1 MGSMSSFSAFNLS
14 PNLVS
19 SLVKMGY
26 KEPSLVQTAV
36 IPKALRGESLLAKS
50 PTGSGKTHAFL
61 IPLIQKTDMSL
72 PRLQS
77 IIVAPTREL
86 ARQTYAFAREFCR
99 YFPKFTVRLFTSEA
113 DVSDNEEGLSS
124 GKAPHMVIGTP
135 GRLNDILAAKHLLNL
150 HNVRTIVL
158 DEADMLLDLGY
169 FEPIESLFSVL
180 KDPQT
185 LVFSATLRQDL
196 KDELRKF
203 VKADFEF
210 EADENANPDTVSH
223 HLIDIRHAPKA
234 EALASFLKIRRPYLA
249 IVFASKKETVKELY
263 SYLNENGFSALL
275 YSGDLSDRS
284 RKKALREIRNN
295 STPIIV
301 ASDLLSRGMDI
312 PDVSDVISVDLPDEL
327 EYYLHRSGRTGRFG
341 KKGDSWVFYDDDSEK
356 LPKELIALGVKFD
369 FYSLRKGELKEDP
382 VGLLP
387 KKKLSRKK
395 EFSSEEEKL
404 DIKLAKAKTRTNEV
418 KPSYKKK
425 RKWAID
431 KVKKK
436 YKRKAIQRS
445 IRKELTEKWKDENKR
460 NNGQD

>member
-1 MGSMSSFSAFNLS
+1 MSAMASFSAFNL
-14 PNLVS
+14 NDTLVAA
-19 SLVKMGY
+19 LKKMGY
-26 KEPSLVQTAV
+26 VEPSPVQSAV
-36 IPKALRGESLLAKS
+36 IPKALRGESMLAKS
-50 PTGSGKTHAFL
+50 PTGTGKTHAFL
-61 IPLIQKTDMSL
+61 VPIIQKTDMSL

-86 ARQTYAFAREFCR
+86 ARQTYDFAREFTR
-99 YFPKFTVRLFTSEA
+99 YFPKFKVRLLTSESE
-113 DVSDNEEGLSS
+113 VTDNAEGLTTS
-124 GKAPHMVIGTP
+124 PHMVIGTP
-135 GRLNDILAAKHLLNL
+135 GRLEDILVKKHLLNL

-203 VKADFEF
+203 VCADFEF
-210 EADENANPDTVSH
+210 EAEEEANPDTVSH
-223 HLIDIRHAPKA
+223 HLIDIRHADKK
-234 EALASFLKIRRPYLA
+234 EALASFLRIRRPYLA
-249 IVFASKKETVKELY
+249 IVFASKKETVKEIY
-263 SYLNENGFSALL
+263 TYLIDNGFSALL

-284 RKKALREIRNN
+284 RKKALRSIRDNK
-295 STPIIV
+295 TPIIV

-312 PDVSDVISVDLPDEL
+312 PDVTDVISVDLPTEL

-341 KKGDSWVFYDDDSEK
+341 KKGDSWIFYDDDSET
-356 LPKELIALGVKFD
+356 LPKELIASGVKFD
-369 FYSLRKGELKEDP
+369 FYSLRKDELKIDP

-387 KKKLSRKK
+387 KKKLSKKK
-395 EFSSEEEKL
+395 EFSSEDEKL
-404 DIKLAKAKTRTNEV
+404 DIKLAKAKTYSNKV
-418 KPSYKKK
+418 KPAYKKK

-431 KVKKK
+431 KVKRK

-445 IRKELTEKWKDENKR
+445 IRKELTEKWKAETKK
-460 NNGQD
+460 NNGEE